1 MADHIS
7 IPGLNGISGEPPRQ
21 GQGQRQRSKPG
32 AALERKPGTPPPPE
46 ALADPPADDPTTAL
60 VQALDRLRATHE
72 LRPAETELVR
82 AMRGMRYYQ
91 EESRHDL
98 PSLDD
103 PEASDGSLP
112 PDQIG

>member
-21 GQGQRQRSKPG
+21 GQGKRQRSKPG
-32 AALERKPGTPPPPE
+32 AALERKPGTPTSAE
-46 ALADPPADDPTTAL
+46 ELAEPSANDPTTAL

-91 EESRHDL
+91 EESRLDV

-103 PEASDGSLP
+103 PKASDGSLP

>member
-21 GQGQRQRSKPG
+21 GRGQRQRTKPG
-32 AALERKPGTPPPPE
+32 AALERKPGTPPPTEELVDAPV
-46 ALADPPADDPTTAL
+46 DDPTTAL

-72 LRPAETELVR
+72 LQPAEAELVR

-98 PSLDD
+98 PIIDD
-103 PEASDGSLP
+103 PGTSDGALP